1 MEVTSVVATLARVR
15 SIAQR
20 VEPFASSFAP
30 SFARVLAEAQARTA
44 APERI
49 AGLILATG
57 PGPVPAPPPPGAPWA
72 LGLPARG
79 RRWAGAIEEVAARYG
94 LDPRLLAALVWAE
107 SGFDPSVVS
116 PAGAIGLT
124 QLMPATAASLGVDP
138 CDPLQNLEGGAR
150 YLRAQLDRFGRL
162 DVALAAYNAG
172 PGRVVEAGGIPQIPE
187 TRAYVARVLG
197 LYRQLGGGA

>member
-1 MEVTSVVATLARVR
+1 MEVTGVLATLAHVR

-20 VEPFASSFAP
+20 VEAFAFSFAP
-30 SFARVLAEAQARTA
+30 SFAPVLAEAQARTA
-44 APERI
+44 APERTPGWVP
-49 AGLILATG
+49 AAV
-57 PGPVPAPPPPGAPWA
+57 PGPIPTSSPPGASWA

-79 RRWAGAIEEVAARYG
+79 RPWAGAIEEVAGRYG

-107 SGFDPSVVS
+107 SGFDPSAVS

-124 QLMPATAASLGVDP
+124 QLMPGTAVGLGVDP
-138 CDPLQNLEGGAR
+138 RDPLQNLEGGTR

-162 DVALAAYNAG
+162 DLALAAYNVG

-197 LYRQLGGGA
+197 LYRQLGGAV